1 VSLLLDEN
9 LSPRLVTRLAA
20 LFPGIAHVRDLGLRQ
35 SSDAAIWECARTV
48 NATIV
53 TADADFV
60 DLANRFGNPPKV
72 VHLERCDFPA
82 RVIESLLRRNAILIA
97 EFEKETESSVLVIA
111 AKL

>member
-1 VSLLLDEN
+1 VSLLLDED
-9 LSPRLVTRLAA
+9 LSPLLVTRLAA

-60 DLANRFGNPPKV
+60 DRANRFGNPP
-72 VHLERCDFPA
+72 
-82 RVIESLLRRNAILIA
+82 NAILIA
-97 EFEKETESSVLVIA
+97 EFEKVTESSVLIIA